1 MKRILYVEDDSKLCA
16 IFKLVMERHGYAVD
30 IALNGSDGVAM
41 HMAKPYDIVA
51 LDYQLPDMTGLDI
64 ARDFLSRNKELP
76 IIIVTGRGNETIAAE
91 ALKIGVSNYIV
102 KDSERSYLDLLP
114 AVVAHLE
121 RRLEVIQVMKS
132 VEESLRESSE
142 QLNAQ
147 LLTQID
153 TAERYEQQAMEL
165 VEQAEALAVAKV
177 KLDDYAYYDEN
188 TGLPNLRLCLDR
200 MEFAFGAARRN
211 KKQVAVMALTLET
224 ERFSNEILR
233 EVAHCLGNLC
243 RSVDT
248 VGRLDDR
255 IFLWG

>member
-1 MKRILYVEDDSKLCA
+1 MKRILYVEDDSTLCA

-132 VEESLRESSE
+132 VEESLRESLS
-142 QLNAQ
+142 L
-147 LLTQID
+147 IH
-153 TAERYEQQAMEL
+153 
-165 VEQAEALAVAKV
+165 
-177 KLDDYAYYDEN
+177 
-188 TGLPNLRLCLDR
+188 
-200 MEFAFGAARRN
+200 
-211 KKQVAVMALTLET
+211 
-224 ERFSNEILR
+224 I
-233 EVAHCLGNLC
+233 
-243 RSVDT
+243 
-248 VGRLDDR
+248 
-255 IFLWG
+255 